1 MRRKTF
7 DTLVSTAGLV
17 VAAILLI
24 AGGLLTWANNFVT
37 DQVHDQLAAQKIFF
51 PEAGDEAYE
60 DDRIGPYAE
69 QYAGEQLVNGEQ
81 AKVYADHYIA
91 VHVADMSGDRTY
103 SEVSAA
109 SRANPDD
116 EEAKAL
122 VQTVFRGETL
132 RGLLLN
138 AYAFWKMGQ
147 IALYAAIVSFVGA
160 GVFLVLSVLGFVHA
174 GRTTSDEKLK
184 LGSRTPAPV
193 EP

>member
-7 DTLVSTAGLV
+7 DILVSTAGLA
-17 VAAILLI
+17 VAALLLV
-24 AGGLLTWANNFVT
+24 AGGLLTWANSFI
-37 DQVHDQLAAQKIFF
+37 DEQVHDQLAAQRIFF
-51 PEAGDEAYE
+51 PEAGDEAYQ

-69 QYAGEQLVNGEQ
+69 QYAGQQLVTGEQ

-103 SEVSAA
+103 AEVSAD

-116 EEAKAL
+116 EEKKAL

-138 AYAFWKMGQ
+138 AYAFGKMGQ
-147 IALYAAIVSFVGA
+147 IAGYAAIVSFAGA
-160 GVFLVLSVLGFVHA
+160 GIFLVLAALGFVHA
-174 GRTTSDEKLK
+174 GRTTSDQVLK
-184 LGSRTPAPV
+184 LGSRAPAPV